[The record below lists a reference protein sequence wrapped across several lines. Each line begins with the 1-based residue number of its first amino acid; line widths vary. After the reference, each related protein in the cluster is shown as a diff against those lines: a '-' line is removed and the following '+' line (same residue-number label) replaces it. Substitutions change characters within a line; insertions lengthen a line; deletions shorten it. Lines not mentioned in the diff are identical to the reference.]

1 MNTATWCPGLEHRQF
16 RHAQPED
23 VARIAGHGCEYG
35 EDRAVG
41 IVSRL
46 VRRRLDPRLDGE
58 VGAAVEFGT
67 FDNEKLPEL
76 TEKYAE
82 MQDAFNAAKLG
93 CVDNI
98 IEPEFVRQ
106 YVISALETIV
116 R

>member
-1 MNTATWCPGLEHRQF
+1 MIFDFSAT
-16 RHAQPED
+16 
-23 VARIAGHGCEYG
+23 
-35 EDRAVG
+35 
-41 IVSRL
+41 
-46 VRRRLDPRLDGE
+46 LDAKISLFDGE

-67 FDNEKLPEL
+67 FDGEKLPAL

-82 MQDAFNAAKLG
+82 MQDVFNAAKLG

-98 IEPEFVRQ
+98 IEPQFVRQ